1 MGGDSRD
8 IHLRIGREELV
19 IRQRYQFISIAND
32 VLIGLWFLIG
42 SFMFFSESLTYSGTW
57 LFVIGSVEMLIRPVI
72 RLIRHPTCRGSAGPG
87 PRRPIRPTTS
97 DPSRPVDSNGA
108 VGAQSHRRHDHAAA
122 PPLGVV
128 QGPAHRGQLSAGEGG
143 AG

>member
-72 RLIRHPTCRGSAGPG
+72 RLIRHLHLQRIGGRGTAPSHWPYDFSSEPTSRLD
-87 PRRPIRPTTS
+87 RRSGRS
-97 DPSRPVDSNGA
+97 E
-108 VGAQSHRRHDHAAA
+108 
-122 PPLGVV
+122 PP
-128 QGPAHRGQLSAGEGG
+128 PP
-143 AG
+143 